1 MFHAHPTSNSRT
13 PLGEPLLRRLACPF
27 RVPAPNGFTMRLGEV
42 AIHLSDV
49 SHSLAGIPN
58 ASQNFKFKVSR
69 GWGDCACLA
78 LFFCWT
84 FKLPNSWVK
93 RPSFENPKKQHHFE
107 RMAQPLCGWPK
118 SALGDG
124 RKSMNTDINHLPPI
138 LSFHGEG
145 IPKCGR
151 RWRMMS
157 LSRCKC
163 PVSLRGRSTSSHSA
177 AEGKYGPSVMR
188 SFVQQDQ
195 PPVAWWFG
203 LIVWRLQVRSPLVH

>member
-1 MFHAHPTSNSRT
+1 
-13 PLGEPLLRRLACPF
+13 
-27 RVPAPNGFTMRLGEV
+27 
-42 AIHLSDV
+42 
-49 SHSLAGIPN
+49 
-58 ASQNFKFKVSR
+58 
-69 GWGDCACLA
+69 
-78 LFFCWT
+78 
-84 FKLPNSWVK
+84 
-93 RPSFENPKKQHHFE
+93 
-107 RMAQPLCGWPK
+107 
-118 SALGDG
+118 
-124 RKSMNTDINHLPPI
+124 MNTDINHLPPI

-203 LIVWRLQVRSPLVH
+203 LIVWRLQVRSPLVHRTPGVPFPKPQIQNPWLSSQNYQHEGHGMSWIDFGGHQLQAASIQAHCPWAPIHTDPRTSGSHDVLFFQVLD